1 MKYQIDIE
9 AWKRKEHFE
18 FFSSMDDP
26 FFGMTVMVDCSR
38 TYAEAKEKGDSFF
51 LASLY
56 KIMQAVN
63 NVEPFRY
70 RIEDRKVVCYDT
82 IHVSSTVGRPDE
94 TFGFSFFE
102 YFPEY
107 GRFMQSCREE
117 VERIQSQSGLCFTER
132 KVEKDLIF
140 FTTIPWLNFTEFKH
154 AGNTRNGD
162 SIPRI
167 STGKMIVDGGR
178 RLLPVSV
185 HVHHGLMDGLHVAR
199 FFEFLES
206 IL

>member
-1 MKYQIDIE
+1 MKHQINT
-9 AWKRKEHFE
+9 ATWKRKEHFE

-26 FFGMTVMVDCSR
+26 FFGMTVSVDCTR

-56 KIMQAVN
+56 KIMRTVN
-63 NVEPFRY
+63 TVEPFRY
-70 RIEDRKVVCYDT
+70 RIEDGKVFCYDT
-82 IHVSSTVGRPDE
+82 IHVSSTVGRDDE

-107 GRFMQSCREE
+107 ERFMQSCREE
-117 VERIQSQSGLCFTER
+117 VDRIKSQPGLCFTER
-132 KVEKDLIF
+132 KVERDLIF
-140 FTTIPWLNFTEFKH
+140 FTTLPWLNFTELKH
-154 AGNTRNGD
+154 AGSRRKDD

-167 STGKMIVDGGR
+167 STGKMIIEGDR

-199 FFEFLES
+199 FFEQLES
-206 IL
+206 VL